1 MRKFYKYIPV
11 ILLSLSAAGFFHP
24 FFINNKLPVPADA
37 IVGLYHP
44 FRDLYAD
51 EFPNGLPYKNS
62 LITDPVRQQFPWKYI
77 ATDFVK
83 HSTLPLWNPYNFA
96 GTPLI
101 ANFQTGFYYPL
112 NILFMMPDFAYM
124 WGLFI
129 FLQPLLASVFMY
141 LYLRNLTLNYWGS
154 LLGGFVFAFSG
165 FMVSWMEWGNIG
177 HTILWIPL
185 ILLGI
190 DKAFLGYRVNSKL
203 KNQNAKLK
211 LKIQKFA
218 WSLLIMFS
226 LISAFFAGHLQIF
239 VYLYLISIIYFFAGW
254 IINERKSIILIIFL
268 ILNTLF
274 LILTSVQWVPTLQ
287 FIQQSGRDIDQ
298 SYQIAEGWFLP
309 AQHLAQF
316 IAPDFFGNPAT
327 LNYWGVWN
335 YGEFVGYIGI
345 FPLIL
350 AIYAMFFRFDRKTMF
365 FGTIFFSAVIF
376 ALPTW
381 LGQLPFVLHIPF
393 FSTAQPSRLIFL
405 AVFALAVL
413 SALGLDSFA
422 KSNKNKKVVFP
433 LIFISIALGSL
444 WLIANNS
451 QSITDSEFIENI
463 SIARSNLI
471 LPTII
476 FLLTAVLITIYIP
489 ARKKIIKN
497 VIIAVLLLLTVFD
510 LFRFAYKFLPF
521 TDREYLYPETNSIY
535 FARKFAGLNRVM
547 AVDDRILP
555 PNFSIM
561 YYTMTVD
568 GYDPLY
574 LRRYAELIAAS
585 ERGKPDISP
594 PFGFNRIITPKNYD
608 SRIID
613 LLGVKYVF
621 GLDELESEKL
631 VKVLTEG
638 QTKVFENLDVYNRA
652 FFVKRVI
659 SAKNKQDAINK
670 MFDRDI
676 ELRESAIVEGWDREL
691 EVFGIKGAK
700 VEIGEYKSNRV
711 VINTNNQRSGFLVLT
726 DSYYPAWKAFVCDRN
741 GDKCREAKI
750 YITDYNFR
758 GVVVPAGRNSVVFEM
773 GLF

>member
-1 MRKFYKYIPV
+1 MKKILKYIPV
-11 ILLSLSAAGFFHP
+11 VLLCLSAVVFFHP
-24 FFINNKLPVPADA
+24 FFINNKLPIPADTIA
-37 IVGLYHP
+37 GLYHP

-51 EFPNGLPYKNS
+51 KFPNGLPYKNS

-77 ATDFVK
+77 AIDFVK
-83 HSTLPLWNPYNFA
+83 HSTFPLWNPYNFA

-112 NILFMMPDFAYM
+112 NMIFAIRDFAYM
-124 WGLFI
+124 WGIFI

-141 LYLRNLTLNYWGS
+141 LYLRNLSLDYWS
-154 LLGGFVFAFSG
+154 SMLGGFVFAFSG

-177 HTILWIPL
+177 HTSLWLPL
-185 ILLGI
+185 ILFGI
-190 DKAFLGYRVNSKL
+190 DKVFLGYRVNSKL

-211 LKIQKFA
+211 FKIPKFV
-218 WSLLIMFS
+218 WSVVILFS
-226 LISAFFAGHLQIF
+226 LVSAFFAGHLQIF
-239 VYLYLISIIYFFAGW
+239 VYLYIISTVYFISRWLQYGKKL
-254 IINERKSIILIIFL
+254 NILILSL

-274 LILTSVQWVPTLQ
+274 LILTSVQWMPTMQ

-298 SYQIAEGWFLP
+298 GYQTAEGWFLP
-309 AQHLAQF
+309 VQHLAQF
-316 IAPDFFGNPAT
+316 VVPDFFGNPAT

-335 YGEFVGYIGI
+335 YGEFIGYIGI
-345 FPLIL
+345 LPLIL
-350 AIYAMFFRFDRKTMF
+350 ALYAMFFRFDRKTMF
-365 FGTIFFSAVIF
+365 FGTVFFVSIIF

-381 LGQLPFVLHIPF
+381 FGQLPYVLDIPF
-393 FSTAQPSRLIFL
+393 FSTAQPSRLIFA

-413 SALGLDSFA
+413 SALGLDNFV
-422 KSNKNKKVVFP
+422 KSNMKQKIFFT
-433 LIFISIALGSL
+433 LIFILIVLGSL

-451 QSITDSEFIENI
+451 QNLTDNEFLQNF
-463 SIARSNLI
+463 SVARSNLI

-476 FLLTAVLITIYIP
+476 FAAVAMLLTVYVLVKLKT
-489 ARKKIIKN
+489 ARNI
-497 VIIAVLLLLTVFD
+497 IIAVLLLLTAFD
-510 LFRFAYKFLPF
+510 LFRSAYKFLPF
-521 TDREYLYPETNSIY
+521 TQKEYLYPETNSIY

-594 PFGFNRIITPKNYD
+594 PFGFNRIITPKKYD

-621 GLDELESEKL
+621 SLDEIKSEKL
-631 VKVLTEG
+631 VKVLEEG
-638 QTKVFENLDVYNRA
+638 KTKVFENLNVYNRA
-652 FFVKRVI
+652 FFAEEVI
-659 SAKNKQDAINK
+659 PANSKQDAINK
-670 MFDRDI
+670 MFDKNLD
-676 ELRESAIVEGWDREL
+676 LRKIAIVEGWGREKA
-691 EVFGIKGAK
+691 VFDTGAARAD
-700 VEIGEYKSNRV
+700 IAAYKSNRV
-711 VINTNNQRSGFLVLT
+711 SINTNNNRKGFLILT

-741 GDKCREAKI
+741 GRDCNETKI

-758 GVVVPAGRNSVVFEM
+758 GVEVPAGRKTVVFEM